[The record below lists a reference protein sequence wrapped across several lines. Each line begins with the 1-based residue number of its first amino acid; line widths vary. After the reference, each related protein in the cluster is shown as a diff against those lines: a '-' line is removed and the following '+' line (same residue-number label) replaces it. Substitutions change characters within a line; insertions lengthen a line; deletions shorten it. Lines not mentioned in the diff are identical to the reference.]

1 MTRWFAQLPLTRKV
15 SVMVMAIVAA
25 ILSFE
30 GYSYS
35 AARYARV
42 DGPQFKQVTN
52 GKDLL
57 ADALPPPMYLIE
69 TFLNAYSL
77 IEQVRLNGDK
87 ASIQGQVEHFKKLRT
102 DYETRRAFWE
112 KEVTDEAVR
121 KLLLV
126 DSDKSA
132 MELFRVVEREF
143 IPAVNERDLDQM
155 RELTANEMRDHYEA
169 HRVAVD
175 KIVELTTK
183 NTKVAEDALSEGVTL
198 RGYGSLVVL
207 TLVIAFTYWISRYT
221 IRHVT
226 AEQYRLQSM
235 LDNLSANVTYADRN
249 FKITYINP
257 NALNMLRKVESL
269 LPVRVDQIVGNSMDI
284 FHKNPG
290 HQRRVISESQGH
302 PVGGR
307 IQIGS
312 EVFDLKATAVR
323 GQFNEVVG
331 TIVCWDCVT
340 EKLEADQKLN
350 EAAERE
356 RQQAETLGN
365 KVDEILGVVD
375 SAARGDLTRQIAVS
389 GDDAIGKL
397 GARLGQFFEDM
408 RGNIQ
413 SIKEN
418 AVTLAGASEELSVNG
433 REMINNADETAMQA
447 NAVSAASEQVTA
459 NMTTVS
465 SGIDQMNSSIREIA
479 KSASEASKVAQLAV
493 NTAQVTSSRI
503 TKLRDSSVEIGN
515 VVNVINSIAEQTKLL
530 ALNATIEAARAGEAG
545 KGFAVV
551 ANEVK
556 DLAKETADAT
566 DNISKRIEAIQA
578 DTTNAVDAIKEISN
592 VINQINDISNTIA
605 SAVEEQ
611 TAVTSEIGRNVSES
625 ATGCG
630 EIARSI
636 SAVANVAKGTT
647 AGASNSQ
654 QAAVDLSKMA
664 AELQQ
669 LVSHFIVDQ
678 PHGAA
683 SRSPT
688 SRPSRGTSSPGKYRL
703 SEPVDQYAKLV

>member
-1 MTRWFAQLPLTRKV
+1 M
-15 SVMVMAIVAA
+15 
-25 ILSFE
+25 
-30 GYSYS
+30 
-35 AARYARV
+35 
-42 DGPQFKQVTN
+42 
-52 GKDLL
+52 
-57 ADALPPPMYLIE
+57 
-69 TFLNAYSL
+69 
-77 IEQVRLNGDK
+77 
-87 ASIQGQVEHFKKLRT
+87 
-102 DYETRRAFWE
+102 
-112 KEVTDEAVR
+112 
-121 KLLLV
+121 
-126 DSDKSA
+126 
-132 MELFRVVEREF
+132 
-143 IPAVNERDLDQM
+143 LDQQSSSI
-155 RELTANEMRDHYEA
+155 TYT
-169 HRVAVD
+169 D
-175 KIVELTTK
+175 K
-183 NTKVAEDALSEGVTL
+183 
-198 RGYGSLVVL
+198 
-207 TLVIAFTYWISRYT
+207 
-221 IRHVT
+221 
-226 AEQYRLQSM
+226 
-235 LDNLSANVTYADRN
+235 N
-249 FKITYINP
+249 FKITYVNP
-257 NALNMLRKVESL
+257 SALNMLRKIESF
-269 LPVRVDQIVGNSMDI
+269 LPVKVEQIVGQSMDM
-284 FHKNPG
+284 FHKDPS
-290 HQRRVISESQGH
+290 HQRRIVSDTRNLPFEGQM
-302 PVGGR
+302 
-307 IQIGS
+307 QIGP
-312 EVFDLKATAVR
+312 ETFAINATPVF
-323 GQFNEVVG
+323 GQNKEVVG
-331 TIVCWDCVT
+331 TIVTWECVT
-340 EKLEADQKLN
+340 VKLEN
-350 EAAERE
+350 ERKILENAEKE
-356 RQQAETLGN
+356 RKQAEELRN
-365 KVDEILGVVD
+365 KVDQILSVVD
-375 SAARGDLTRQIAVS
+375 SAAKGDLTQSISVQ
-389 GDDAIGKL
+389 GDDAIGQM
-397 GARLGQFFEDM
+397 ANRLSQFFEDM

-556 DLAKETADAT
+556 DLAKETADAM

-683 SRSPT
+683 SRGPT